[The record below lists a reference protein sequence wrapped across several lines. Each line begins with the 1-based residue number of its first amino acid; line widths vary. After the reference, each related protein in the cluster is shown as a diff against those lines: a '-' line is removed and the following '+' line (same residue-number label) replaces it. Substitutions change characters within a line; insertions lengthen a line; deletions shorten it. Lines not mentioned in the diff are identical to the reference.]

1 MESTR
6 RGIKWQEPE
15 PEILWSDRM
24 THNPHFANAENWQ
37 AARAML
43 RFQPREPKET
53 AGAGLQA
60 LRIHI
65 RDHKSRDLPVDGRA
79 LEAHYGTFV
88 LSQARRG
95 RREAMRLALE
105 VSYGLESRPTKVG
118 PHLARAYELGPEP
131 DPDDIDGRSPSVVTW
146 SDGEIHYL
154 VASDQLPMVTL
165 QRIANSLY

>member
-1 MESTR
+1 MESVR

-15 PEILWSDRM
+15 SDILWKDRM

-43 RFQPREPKET
+43 QFQPREPRET
-53 AGAGLQA
+53 AGARLQA

-88 LSQARRG
+88 L
-95 RREAMRLALE
+95 
-105 VSYGLESRPTKVG
+105 
-118 PHLARAYELGPEP
+118 
-131 DPDDIDGRSPSVVTW
+131 IW

-154 VASDQLPMVTL
+154 VASDQLPTETL